1 MVEKIIEV
9 EAQSPALEM
18 LKQIDVDNL
27 TPRQALEQ
35 LYSLKATLNS

>member
-1 MVEKIIEV
+1 MIEKVIEV